1 MQEDYSDY
9 SDLEIVPL
17 DPNVIYETSDD
28 DDDSEMEYEDTVVFH
43 NDNKNKMYSVGDKTS
58 DFETMLSDQNVQ
70 DEIMY
75 IENNQDE
82 ETLVD
87 LKDVTI
93 EEEPMQLIETVCAN
107 EIEKPRKK
115 LNLAEY
121 KIRRAN
127 NPQSSVEKF
136 DKNVVLE
143 LCEIIPDTLPIL
155 ELPTDPRSIKN
166 LLEGNPQK
174 DQEDRD
180 EMKSIVQAQSTDPST
195 IHPDYEEIVLMSM
208 ECQTEISISPHELDE
223 DCEKKSSTGFLTN
236 IVNSFQHSNNA
247 KTILNS
253 TSTLL
258 SSINAVLSEKRN
270 NLSNEIKTKSD
281 GSEIGENKVIM
292 HLRKDRIRP
301 YRNCAAI
308 QTDISPLFPP
318 LILSPSLIFNRIKNS
333 RNFRRRSTSRSQSR
347 SRSRSRSIS
356 PEPEYYN
363 SNNRRNNYKYSRSVN
378 SSSMNSSEM
387 DSDSESDTSA
397 YGSCRSSD
405 HDSLKRFDNR
415 FKHGYQRPNYNFQ
428 EERKI
433 IYVGGLFEETTK
445 DELRRKFLKY
455 GTIKKISLHT
465 KEDGSLRYGF
475 VTFAEAS
482 AAFDVLDRY
491 SKDPAIS
498 SFDLRFGGRRKF
510 CRQTYADLDSQ
521 NQENE
526 VEIFSSNSTN
536 GKNSNSTTSSSKS
549 KTSELSFEDLLNM
562 TKRKLC
568 KNN

>member
-9 SDLEIVPL
+9 SDFEIIAL
-17 DPNVIYETSDD
+17 DPNVNYMTSDD
-28 DDDSEMEYEDTVVFH
+28 DDDESEMEYEDTVVWN
-43 NDNKNKMYSVGDKTS
+43 NDNNKTFTGDKTN
-58 DFETMLSDQNVQ
+58 DFETELSDQRVE
-70 DEIMY
+70 DETMC
-75 IENNQDE
+75 IENNQE
-82 ETLVD
+82 EELLAVV
-87 LKDVTI
+87 KDVTNVTI
-93 EEEPMQLIETVCAN
+93 EEEPMQLVENVCAN
-107 EIEKPRKK
+107 EKPRKK

-127 NPQSSVEKF
+127 NPQSPVEKF

-166 LLEGNPQK
+166 LLEGNSSK
-174 DQEDRD
+174 DQD
-180 EMKSIVQAQSTDPST
+180 EQNVDEISEINSNVQSTQTIDPT
-195 IHPDYEEIVLMSM
+195 IHPDYEEIVLVSM
-208 ECQTEISISPHELDE
+208 ECQTEISISPHEIDE
-223 DCEKKSSTGFLTN
+223 DCEKKSSSGFLTN
-236 IVNSFQHSNNA
+236 IVNSFQHNNNA

-258 SSINAVLSEKRN
+258 SSINEVLNEKRSN
-270 NLSNEIKTKSD
+270 SSNEMKTKSD
-281 GSEIGENKVIM
+281 SNDHGENKVIM

-308 QTDISPLFPP
+308 QTEISPLFPP

-333 RNFRRRSTSRSQSR
+333 RNFRRRSTSRSR
-347 SRSRSRSIS
+347 SRSRSRSLS

-363 SNNRRNNYKYSRSVN
+363 SSRRSNYKYSRSVN

-387 DSDSESDTSA
+387 DSSSESDTSA
-397 YGSCRSSD
+397 YSSCRSSD

-415 FKHGYQRPNYNFQ
+415 FKHGYQRPNNYNFQ

-465 KEDGSLRYGF
+465 KEDGSLKYGF

-482 AAFDVLDRY
+482 AAFDVLDRF
-491 SKDPAIS
+491 SNDPAIS

-526 VEIFSSNSTN
+526 VEIFNNNTTN
-536 GKNSNSTTSSSKS
+536 NSSKS
-549 KTSELSFEDLLNM
+549 KTNELSFEDLLNM

>member
-9 SDLEIVPL
+9 SDFEIIAL
-17 DPNVIYETSDD
+17 DPNVNYMTSDD
-28 DDDSEMEYEDTVVFH
+28 DDDESEMEYEDTVVWN
-43 NDNKNKMYSVGDKTS
+43 NDNNKTFTGDKTN
-58 DFETMLSDQNVQ
+58 DFETELSDQRVE
-70 DEIMY
+70 DETMC
-75 IENNQDE
+75 IENNQE
-82 ETLVD
+82 EELLAVV
-87 LKDVTI
+87 KDVTNVTI
-93 EEEPMQLIETVCAN
+93 EEEPMQLVENVCAN
-107 EIEKPRKK
+107 EKPRKK

-127 NPQSSVEKF
+127 NPQSPVEKF

-166 LLEGNPQK
+166 LLEGNSSK
-174 DQEDRD
+174 DQD
-180 EMKSIVQAQSTDPST
+180 EQNVDEISEINSNVQSTQTIDPT
-195 IHPDYEEIVLMSM
+195 IHPDYEEIVLVSM
-208 ECQTEISISPHELDE
+208 ECQTEISISPHEIDE
-223 DCEKKSSTGFLTN
+223 DCEKKSSSGFLTN
-236 IVNSFQHSNNA
+236 IVNSFQHNNNA

-258 SSINAVLSEKRN
+258 SSINEVLNEKRSN
-270 NLSNEIKTKSD
+270 SSNEMKTKSD
-281 GSEIGENKVIM
+281 SNDHGENKVIM

-308 QTDISPLFPP
+308 QTEISPLFPP

-333 RNFRRRSTSRSQSR
+333 RNFRRRSTSRSR
-347 SRSRSRSIS
+347 SRSRSRSLS

-363 SNNRRNNYKYSRSVN
+363 SSRRSNYKYSRSVN

-387 DSDSESDTSA
+387 DSSSESDTSA
-397 YGSCRSSD
+397 YSSCRSSD

-415 FKHGYQRPNYNFQ
+415 FKHGYQRPNNYNFQ
-428 EERKI
+428 ERKI

-465 KEDGSLRYGF
+465 KEDGSLKYGF

-482 AAFDVLDRY
+482 AAFDVLDRF
-491 SKDPAIS
+491 SNDPAIS

-526 VEIFSSNSTN
+526 VEIFNNNTTN
-536 GKNSNSTTSSSKS
+536 NSSKS
-549 KTSELSFEDLLNM
+549 KTNELSFEDLLNM